1 MEKNTK
7 VFLLKNKEN
16 PDFNQYW
23 YSDKTIKFLAK
34 QAELGNKC
42 CFMSVPSVFYALGKP
57 EHGK

>member
-23 YSDKTIKFLAK
+23 YSDKTIKFLAEQSVK
-34 QAELGNKC
+34 NTKRC
-42 CFMSVPSVFYALGKP
+42 CFMSVPSVYFALGKP
-57 EHGK
+57 G